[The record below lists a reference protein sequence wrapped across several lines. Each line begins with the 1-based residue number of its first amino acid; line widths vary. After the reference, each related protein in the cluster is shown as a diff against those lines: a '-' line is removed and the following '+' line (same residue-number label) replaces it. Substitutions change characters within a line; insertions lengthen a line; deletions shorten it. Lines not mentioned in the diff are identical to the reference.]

1 MEMADI
7 FVFTYQQMLHTNV
20 LKIRKFYRFH
30 KQEIYKIKDK
40 ILWLLDIIIK
50 HVLIEQLFVNILR

>member
-40 ILWLLDIIIK
+40 IL
-50 HVLIEQLFVNILR
+50 